1 VESVR
6 GGVVVVGSANADL
19 VVGVARHPAP
29 GETVLGTDLEVH
41 PGGKGA
47 NQAVAAA
54 RLGARVA
61 FVGRVGRDAHGE
73 LLVDALTRDGVD
85 TSALDRDGAA
95 PTGVALITVG
105 AGGENAIVV
114 SPGANSRL
122 TAADAER
129 AVRRLDWG
137 AVVSAQLEIPPEAVA
152 AAARAARERG
162 ARFMLNPSPPDPLT
176 DEGFAREV
184 LPLCDP
190 LVVNEHE
197 ARLLVAGGGSGT
209 DDEEEVVHGL
219 LRLGARSAVVTLGE
233 RGALVAGRTGHGHTA
248 RGHTARG
255 RAGRGRTEHGRAG
268 SGEAVHVPGVRVE
281 AVDTKGAGDA
291 FTGALG
297 WRLCEDP
304 DLVEAT
310 RWAVRAGA
318 AAVRGHGAQSSYPG
332 VTDLP
337 GQGPP
342 GGDRL
347 GTRRR

>member
-1 VESVR
+1 VAGVR
-6 GGVVVVGSANADL
+6 NGVVVVGSANTDL
-19 VVGVARHPAP
+19 VVCVDRHPAP
-29 GETVLGTDLEVH
+29 GETVLGADLEVH

-61 FVGRVGRDAHGE
+61 FVGRIGRDAHGE
-73 LLVDALTRDGVD
+73 LLVAALAREGVD
-85 TSALDRDGAA
+85 TSALGRDATA

-122 TAADAER
+122 TAADAES
-129 AVRRLDWG
+129 AVRRLTWG
-137 AVVSAQLEIPPEAVA
+137 AVVSAQLEIPAETVV
-152 AAARAARERG
+152 AAARAARGRG
-162 ARFMLNPSPPDPLT
+162 ARFVLNTSPPEPLAE
-176 DEGFAREV
+176 EGFAREV

-197 ARLLVAGGGSGT
+197 ARLLTAGGPPGDGG
-209 DDEEEVVHGL
+209 EEEVVHGL

-233 RGALVAGRTGHGHTA
+233 RGALVAGGGQVVR
-248 RGHTARG
+248 
-255 RAGRGRTEHGRAG
+255 
-268 SGEAVHVPGVRVE
+268 VPGVRVA
-281 AVDTKGAGDA
+281 AVDTTGAGDA

-304 DLVEAT
+304 DLVAAT

-318 AAVRGHGAQSSYPG
+318 AAVRGHGAQSSYPR
-332 VTDLP
+332 VPELP
-337 GQGPP
+337 GAAP
-342 GGDRL
+342 G
-347 GTRRR
+347 